1 MFGRRLQAQSVHR
14 GERIILDAEVS
25 GTPEPT
31 VAWFKDN
38 RPVQEAL
45 RPGSY
50 TLQQV
55 GPTCKLIFEQIDL
68 ADGGKYMIVARN
80 TGGEAQS
87 IADIAVMEAEQPQL
101 QPQKHV
107 SFVDVPEP
115 QVIIRF
121 RTRVVNRLEVFGVL
135 VGKIV
140 KFYAQPP

>member
-1 MFGRRLQAQSVHR
+1 MFGRRVQAQSVRR
-14 GERIILDAEVS
+14 GDRVILDAEIS

-50 TLQQV
+50 ELQQV
-55 GPTCKLIFEQIDL
+55 GPTSKLIFEQIDYP
-68 ADGGKYMIVARN
+68 DSGKYMLVARN

-87 IADIAVMEAEQPQL
+87 IADIVVMEAEQPQPQSQPQPQ

-107 SFVDVPEP
+107 SFVEP
-115 QVIIRF
+115 QVTIRS
-121 RTRVVNRLEVFGVL
+121 RWRHTVWDG
-135 VGKIV
+135 GGGI
-140 KFYAQPP
+140 Q